1 MKVISARERE
11 VKAYSKRLSVKVEG
25 KVYGVFL
32 YWDDQDGYQTTWYE
46 GSQWVEE
53 PKAIQ
58 DKAEEED
65 TSVGYLL
72 EEMEEIAYA

>member
-1 MKVISARERE
+1 MRVISARERE
-11 VKAYSKRLSVKVEG
+11 VRAYAKRLSVEVEG

-46 GSQWVEE
+46 GSKWVAE

-58 DKAEEED
+58 DKAEEEN

-72 EEMEEIAYA
+72 EEMEELANV

>member
-11 VKAYSKRLSVKVEG
+11 VKAYSKRLSVEVEG

>member
-11 VKAYSKRLSVKVEG
+11 VKAYSKRLSVEVEG

-32 YWDDQDGYQTTWYE
+32 YWDEQDGYHTTWYE
-46 GSQWVEE
+46 GSQWVQE

-72 EEMEEIAYA
+72 EEMEEMANA

>member
-1 MKVISARERE
+1 MKVISSQERE
-11 VKAYSKRLSVKVEG
+11 VKAYSRRLSVEVEG

-32 YWDDQDGYQTTWYE
+32 YWDEQDGYHTTWYE
-46 GSQWVEE
+46 GSKWVKE

-58 DKAEEED
+58 DRAEERD

-72 EEMEEIAYA
+72 EEMEEMANA

>member
-11 VKAYSKRLSVKVEG
+11 VKAYSKRLSVEVEG

-32 YWDDQDGYQTTWYE
+32 YWDEQDGYHTTWYE
-46 GSQWVEE
+46 GSKWVKE

-72 EEMEEIAYA
+72 EKMEEMANV